1 MQHHV
6 PGWLIICNCCAA
18 VPQDKFYAVE
28 RFGEFDYMLKP
39 GLSCVGFDMCG
50 ICIKYRAITKRV
62 EQNDCVVETKT
73 KDNVFVSVRVA
84 VQQSVDPERVESAI
98 YRLSDVGAQVDAYV
112 ADVVR
117 SQVPS
122 MDLDEVFVKKDHI
135 SDAVQD
141 LLGRHMT
148 DYGFQIHK
156 ALVTEISPNREV
168 MNAMNEINKQER
180 LRQAAVMAGEADKVR
195 VVKAAEAASDAACL
209 QGEGIARQRA
219 AIVKGLR
226 DAIQEGSA
234 DVLTTDRISEL
245 LLISQYFETLREIG
259 ANSKSQ
265 AVFLPQS
272 PTTGMADIA
281 GQIRS
286 GVMQGE
292 LGLPPGRPTQQL
304 MT

>member
-1 MQHHV
+1 
-6 PGWLIICNCCAA
+6 
-18 VPQDKFYAVE
+18 
-28 RFGEFDYMLKP
+28 MLKP

-50 ICIKYRAITKRV
+50 ICIQYRAITKRV

-122 MDLDEVFVKKDHI
+122 MELDEVFVKKDHI

-180 LRQAAVMAGEADKVR
+180 LRQAAVMAGEAEKVR
-195 VVKAAEAASDAACL
+195 VVKAAEAASDAAHL

-226 DAIQEGSA
+226 DSIQEGSA

-272 PTTGMADIA
+272 PTAGMADIA
-281 GQIRS
+281 GQIRT